1 MPRVH
6 QAQVGHS
13 FWASLRRGAGAWP
26 VLVWA
31 ATLTG
36 ILVMSGGLSVFAGD
50 SAGGGLTIA
59 TLVNL
64 RDQKL
69 ALPACAVAISPWVDL
84 DGVGTSMT
92 AQIGR
97 AHV

>member
-50 SAGGGLTIA
+50 SAGAFCGPDPSASFWEPQVTCMAGAEANAVQLSP
-59 TLVNL
+59 L
-64 RDQKL
+64 L
-69 ALPACAVAISPWVDL
+69 AP
-84 DGVGTSMT
+84 
-92 AQIGR
+92 
-97 AHV
+97 